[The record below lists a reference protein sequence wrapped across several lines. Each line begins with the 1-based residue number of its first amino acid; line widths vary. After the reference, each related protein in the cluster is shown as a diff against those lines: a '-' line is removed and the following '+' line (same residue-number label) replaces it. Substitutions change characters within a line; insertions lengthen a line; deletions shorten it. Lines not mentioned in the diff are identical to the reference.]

1 VDCDSEIPAA
11 VVPPSPKLYR
21 RAKTFLLA
29 DKAFSRIIFNSG
41 WLLGGSSLTKALS
54 LLQNVIVARILG
66 PKQFGILALITTYSA
81 VVGEFV
87 DSRVWE
93 AAIKY
98 VVQFNQRGDN
108 RKATATVKLCYLVDA
123 ASAAVAF
130 IVLLSFATL
139 VARIF
144 VKDPSQV
151 HLIQLYASSVLLTI
165 PIGTATSIVRITDHF
180 SWLAYQG
187 AASVIL
193 RLLGVLVV
201 AAMGYGLSG
210 ILLVYLA
217 ATLLSSIIMVLCSHS
232 ATKDL
237 NLTRWR
243 DAPLNLLRNDYR
255 EILRFMLYSNISGTS
270 RIITSRADIL
280 VLGWFSTP
288 ALVGVYKLA
297 RSIAD
302 AVATLFNPIYVAVYP
317 ELSKLTSQENV
328 KEIRSLQK
336 KLSGTIAMII
346 LPLGL
351 CISIGAAWFVPR
363 LFGVDYAESV
373 RPTQILVWQIV
384 WTPLIWVPGY
394 FLSTGRAHLL
404 AAVNALDAINYLF
417 LLLILTPMFGMT
429 GTAVAVPVRFLLW
442 LVLIGWIFLRVDR
455 KHALLDPQHN

>member
-1 VDCDSEIPAA
+1 MADL
-11 VVPPSPKLYR
+11 SPRPTRYQ
-21 RAKTFLLA
+21 RAKKFVLA
-29 DKAFSRIIFNSG
+29 DKAFSRILFNSG
-41 WLLGGSSLTKALS
+41 WLLGANSVTKVLS
-54 LLQNVIVARILG
+54 LVQNVIVAHVLG

-108 RKATATVKLCYLVDA
+108 RRATATVKFCYLVDA
-123 ASAAVAF
+123 LSAAVAF
-130 IVLLSFATL
+130 IVLLSLATL
-139 VARIF
+139 AARIF

-151 HLIQLYASSVLLTI
+151 RLIQLYASSVLLTI

-180 SWLAYQG
+180 SWLAYQST
-187 AASVIL
+187 ASVLL
-193 RLLGVLVV
+193 RLSGVLVV
-201 AAMGYGLSG
+201 AAMGYGLTG

-217 ATLLSSIIMVLCSHS
+217 ATLVSSIIMAVCSHS
-232 ATKDL
+232 ATRDL

-243 DAPLNLLRNDYR
+243 DAPLSLLRNDYR

-288 ALVGVYKLA
+288 AVVGVYKLA

-317 ELSKLTSQENV
+317 ELSKLTSQQNV
-328 KEIRSLQK
+328 REIRSLQK
-336 KLSGTIAMII
+336 KLSGTIALII
-346 LPLGL
+346 LPLGV
-351 CISIGAAWFVPR
+351 CISVGAAWFVPR
-363 LFGVDYAESV
+363 LFGVDYAQSV

-404 AAVNALDAINYLF
+404 AAVNALDAINYL
-417 LLLILTPMFGMT
+417 LLLLVLTPMFGMI
-429 GTAVAVPVRFLLW
+429 GTAVAVPLRFFLW
-442 LVLIGWIFLRVDR
+442 LVLIGWIFIQVDR
-455 KHALLDPQHN
+455 KPALLEPTA